1 MVVGGLM
8 ISLVG
13 IIIVSFVDVFWLSII
28 GLFIIPVGIITSYNL
43 SYIFITEI
51 VVEHKRQTYKIIVA
65 SVFSVGALTN
75 VLWFLMIPDYE
86 IVLPVF
92 FGVPILIIMVIFI
105 VFF

>member
-1 MVVGGLM
+1 M